1 MTVSHHLHYSR
12 KYFATTVLLVLC
24 LSLFSQTKT
33 LGLTKKIS
41 GNLENGYVLFSP
53 IGVDTTY
60 LINKCGQKVHTWKTQ
75 YTPGLSLYLKDN
87 GHLLKAGTY
96 TDTVFG
102 FAGGRG
108 GMVEEYDWDGNMVW
122 SYKIFNDSL
131 CQHHDIRP
139 LPNGNIL
146 VLAWHSISKNKAL
159 SYGRSINNFN
169 MNQTDLWSERIIE
182 LKPIGKD
189 SAEVVWQWDLLD
201 HTIQD
206 LDSTL
211 IHYGQVNMH
220 PERMDM
226 NYALNLQTNDW
237 IHANSLDYNAKLD
250 QIVISAHNIS
260 EIWIIDHST
269 TTAEAASHAGGTYNK
284 GGDFLYRWGNPQA
297 YRRGSNSDR
306 KLFKQHN
313 ARWIPGGMR
322 DSGSIMLFN
331 NGWGRDTAYSSV
343 DIIRTPILSNGS
355 YVYNAPYGPAN
366 AAWMYTDSVKT
377 RFYSQIIS
385 GAEMLSNGNV
395 LICSGVQGRFF
406 EVTANKKLV
415 WQYRNPVS
423 ATTIQADGQ
432 VAGNNSVFRCS
443 FYASNH
449 PAFKNRNLS
458 SFGTVERSSYPYSCL
473 YESVAPV
480 VKSFY
485 PKTND
490 IAVKQNATLVV
501 NFSEA
506 VLKRNSSINIYSNK
520 VFLESISISSDLI
533 KIKNDSM
540 FISHIKPFPVNSRI
554 GIVMPIGLVS
564 DSSNNLLKK
573 GVDSSIWHFNTI
585 SIAPKITSFYP
596 VHQTNMVDLNV
607 VPQLVYNEKIYKRNT
622 GNVTI
627 YENGNIKEIIP
638 IASSRIAITKNVVRI
653 TPIVQF
659 SSNALISIA
668 TDSCFVDTFGTNV
681 SNLNY
686 ADWYFRTYQYPSVV
700 NYTPSK
706 NLTGVSIDAKMSLSF
721 DRVLKVDSLK
731 SILIFEN
738 NTLKGSLALSDTSIH
753 IVGTVL
759 SFSSKNNFSKGAR
772 ITIKLPGNSLLDSF
786 GKYYAGIDTGIWVF
800 TVEKASNLISENKSK
815 HISVYPIPSEGELYV
830 SSEHAITSCL
840 VFDLKGEKIDCAF
853 SIVSDKVFRMT
864 NLPKGFY
871 WLLINNTESLK
882 ILIE

>member
-1 MTVSHHLHYSR
+1 MKVYQHL
-12 KYFATTVLLVLC
+12 KYLKKYLASTVLLVLC
-24 LSLFSQTKT
+24 LPLFSQTKT

-41 GNLENGYVLFSP
+41 GNLESGYVLFSP

-122 SYKIFNDSL
+122 SYKVFNDSL

-146 VLAWHSISKNKAL
+146 VLAWHSISKNKAM
-159 SYGRSINNFN
+159 SYGRSINNFSI
-169 MNQTDLWSERIIE
+169 NQTDLWSERIIE

-211 IHYGQVNMH
+211 IHYGQVDMH

-269 TTAEAASHAGGTYNK
+269 STSEAASHAGGTYNK

-297 YRRGSNSDR
+297 YRKGSNSDR

-313 ARWIPGGMR
+313 AHWIPGGMR

-343 DIIRTPILSNGS
+343 DIIRTPVLSNGS

-366 AAWMYTDSVKT
+366 AAWRYTDSIKT
-377 RFYSQIIS
+377 KFYSQIIS
-385 GAEMLSNGNV
+385 GAQMLSNGNV

-406 EVTANKKLV
+406 EVTANKQLV
-415 WQYRNPVS
+415 WQYRNPVN
-423 ATTIQADGQ
+423 ATSIQADGQ

-458 SFGTVERSSYPYSCL
+458 SFGTVERSSYPYSCI
-473 YESVAPV
+473 YESIAPV
-480 VKSFY
+480 VKSFS
-485 PKTND
+485 PNTNE
-490 IAVKQNATLVV
+490 IQVKQNTALMIK
-501 NFSEA
+501 FSEA
-506 VLKRNSSINIYSNK
+506 VLKRNSSITIYSNN

-533 KIKNDSM
+533 KIKHDSM
-540 FISHIKPFPVNSRI
+540 FVSHLKPFPVNSRI
-554 GIVMPIGLVS
+554 AVVVPIGLVS

-573 GVDSSIWHFNTI
+573 GIDSAVWHFNTI
-585 SIAPKITSFYP
+585 PIAPKITSIFP
-596 VHQTNMVDLNV
+596 VHQTNMVALNV

-622 GNVTI
+622 GNITL
-627 YENGNIKEIIP
+627 YENGIIKEIIP
-638 IASSRIAITKNVVRI
+638 IASSRISVTNNIVRI
-653 TPIVQF
+653 TPIVQW
-659 SSNALISIA
+659 SPNTLISVA
-668 TDSCFVDTFGTNV
+668 MDSCFIDTFGTI
-681 SNLNY
+681 SANLNY

-706 NLTGVSIDAKMSLSF
+706 NASNIKANTSLRVTF
-721 DRVLKVDSLK
+721 DRVLKLDSVK
-731 SILIFEN
+731 NILVYEN
-738 NTLKGSLALSDTSIH
+738 KTLKETISLSDTSVHFI
-753 IVGTVL
+753 GTEL
-759 SFSSKNNFSKGAR
+759 SFRAKNDFSKSSR
-772 ITIKLPGNSLLDSF
+772 IGIKLPANALLDTF
-786 GKYYAGIDTGIWVF
+786 GKYYAGVDTGSWFF
-800 TVEKASNLISENKSK
+800 TIEKASNVQAEKMLNHYKA
-815 HISVYPIPSEGELYV
+815 YPVPSEGVVTVYSDE
-830 SSEHAITSCL
+830 AINSMV
-840 VFDLKGEKIDCAF
+840 VFDLKGAVIECNPT
-853 SIVSDKVFRMT
+853 IVSDNVYQIN
-864 NLPKGFY
+864 NLPKGVY
-871 WLLINNTESLK
+871 SLLINGNIVLRIIRE
-882 ILIE
+882 

>member
-1 MTVSHHLHYSR
+1 MKVSQHYLYLQKCLVS
-12 KYFATTVLLVLC
+12 TVLLVLC
-24 LSLFSQTKT
+24 LPLFSQTKT

-41 GNLENGYVLFSP
+41 GNLESGYVLFSP

-122 SYKIFNDSL
+122 SYKVFNDSL

-139 LPNGNIL
+139 MPNGNIL
-146 VLAWHSISKNKAL
+146 VLAWHSISKNTAL
-159 SYGRSINNFN
+159 SFGRSNSNFSV
-169 MNQTDLWSERIIE
+169 NQTDLWSERIIE

-206 LDSTL
+206 IDSTL
-211 IHYGQVNMH
+211 IHYGQVDMH

-306 KLFKQHN
+306 KLFRQHN

-355 YVYNAPYGPAN
+355 YIYNTPYGPSN
-366 AAWMYTDSVKT
+366 AAWMYTDSIKT
-377 RFYSQIIS
+377 KFYSQIIS
-385 GAEMLSNGNV
+385 GAEMLPNGNV
-395 LICSGVQGRFF
+395 LICSGVQGRLF

-415 WQYRNPVS
+415 WQFRNPVN
-423 ATTIQADGQ
+423 ATTIQTDGQ
-432 VAGNNSVFRCS
+432 AAGNNSVFRCS
-443 FYASNH
+443 FYPSSH
-449 PAFKNRNLS
+449 PAFKNRTLS
-458 SFGTVERSSYPYSCL
+458 SFGTMERSSYPYSCT
-473 YESVAPV
+473 YENIPPV
-480 VKSFY
+480 VSAFSPKS
-485 PKTND
+485 NEVN
-490 IAVKQNATLVV
+490 VKQNATLQVK
-501 NFSEA
+501 FSES
-506 VLKRNSSINIYSNK
+506 VLKRNSSINIYSNN

-554 GIVMPIGLVS
+554 AVVLPIGLVS

-573 GVDSSIWHFNTI
+573 GIDSAVWHFNTI
-585 SIAPKITSFYP
+585 SIAPKITSNFP
-596 VHQTNMVDLNV
+596 AHQTNMVALNV

-638 IASSRIAITKNVVRI
+638 IASSRISITNNTVRI
-653 TPIVQF
+653 MPIVQF
-659 SSNALISIA
+659 GSNALVSIA
-668 TDSCFVDTFGTNV
+668 MDSCFVDTFGTNAA
-681 SNLNY
+681 NLNY

-700 NYTPSK
+700 SYTPSK
-706 NLTGVSIDAKMSLSF
+706 NAINIKTNANLSVTF
-721 DRVLKVDSLK
+721 DRDLTLDSVKNILVYENKVLKE
-731 SILIFEN
+731 SI
-738 NTLKGSLALSDTSIH
+738 SMSDTSVH
-753 IVGTVL
+753 FDGRVL
-759 SFSSKNNFSKGAR
+759 RFTPKNRFNKGSR
-772 ITIKLPGNSLLDSF
+772 IGIKLPGNALLDTF
-786 GKYYAGIDTGIWVF
+786 GKYYAGVDTGSWFFAI
-800 TVEKASNLISENKSK
+800 EKASNVQQESK
-815 HISVYPIPSEGELYV
+815 FNYAKVYPVPSEGSVTINSDFTINSVVL
-830 SSEHAITSCL
+830 
-840 VFDLKGEKIDCAF
+840 FDLKGSIIECNLIKVSEKVYQIN
-853 SIVSDKVFRMT
+853 
-864 NLPKGFY
+864 NLPKGICT
-871 WLLINNTESLK
+871 LLVNGNIALRIVNE
-882 ILIE
+882 